1 MPKGGDCIKFKA
13 KKNTVRHPFVIYA
26 DFKAILV
33 KTDEKRG
40 DSTTII
46 HRHEPMSYGFLVKA
60 SEDVPTELL
69 TQHEIPAGP
78 VIYRGDENRTDV
90 ARHFVETI
98 VEVARKIEGNN
109 LYGWAMSQY
118 MPYGGFDW
126 IEPTLNGL
134 NDLNDTS
141 PIGRVY
147 EVEVTYPQHLHDC
160 HNDLPFLP
168 QNSVPRGLKIYWYTI
183 YKLTEEKE
191 VVSHFKEYFNQL
203 LNQPVVEEGNETIYY
218 HTAEPMIEKPEREE
232 IDNIINKL
240 KNNRAPGENNIVAE
254 LLKKGGTEIRREI
267 MEMISS
273 IWDKETLPEDWN
285 TAVICPIL
293 KKGDPT
299 KTKNYRGICL
309 LDTCYKVYTSLIL
322 ERINPYVNEIVGEY
336 QSGFRK
342 GKSTLDHIFTLR
354 QIMAKFYEFDKELHL
369 IFIDYKQAYD
379 SINRDKLWEALE
391 VLGIPKKY
399 VSLIKGCNNR
409 TVCRVRFLQEM
420 SETFEVKSGLR
431 QGDALSPTLFNLA
444 LEKAM
449 REVWDGRKMEIC
461 GERVILAYADDIVV
475 MGETRYEVMN
485 TASKLLKA
493 SKTIGL
499 RVNEEKTKHL
509 MVARRSPNTD
519 HITVDDYSF
528 KKVEVFKYLGVNIN
542 SNNDMH
548 EEINDRIACGNRCY
562 YSIMRLLKSKL
573 LSRNSKTLLYHSYL
587 RPIIT
592 YASETWS
599 LTKGDSKRL
608 MTFERK
614 VLRNIYGPK
623 FDAESLTYER
633 RNNQELQ
640 ELYNRPN
647 IIAYIRSK
655 RLEWFGH
662 VWRADGQVIKE
673 VLINTIN
680 KKRPL
685 GRPRTRWVYVIA
697 QDIKNIE
704 EASSFDDAYDREKW
718 RGFVMAAMAL
728 NGPIS

>member
-1 MPKGGDCIKFKA
+1 
-13 KKNTVRHPFVIYA
+13 
-26 DFKAILV
+26 
-33 KTDEKRG
+33 
-40 DSTTII
+40 
-46 HRHEPMSYGFLVKA
+46 
-60 SEDVPTELL
+60 
-69 TQHEIPAGP
+69 
-78 VIYRGDENRTDV
+78 
-90 ARHFVETI
+90 
-98 VEVARKIEGNN
+98 
-109 LYGWAMSQY
+109 
-118 MPYGGFDW
+118 
-126 IEPTLNGL
+126 
-134 NDLNDTS
+134 
-141 PIGRVY
+141 
-147 EVEVTYPQHLHDC
+147 
-160 HNDLPFLP
+160 
-168 QNSVPRGLKIYWYTI
+168 
-183 YKLTEEKE
+183 
-191 VVSHFKEYFNQL
+191 
-203 LNQPVVEEGNETIYY
+203 
-218 HTAEPMIEKPEREE
+218 
-232 IDNIINKL
+232 
-240 KNNRAPGENNIVAE
+240 
-254 LLKKGGTEIRREI
+254 
-267 MEMISS
+267 
-273 IWDKETLPEDWN
+273 
-285 TAVICPIL
+285 
-293 KKGDPT
+293 
-299 KTKNYRGICL
+299 
-309 LDTCYKVYTSLIL
+309 
-322 ERINPYVNEIVGEY
+322 
-336 QSGFRK
+336 
-342 GKSTLDHIFTLR
+342 
-354 QIMAKFYEFDKELHL
+354 
-369 IFIDYKQAYD
+369 
-379 SINRDKLWEALE
+379 
-391 VLGIPKKY
+391 
-399 VSLIKGCNNR
+399 
-409 TVCRVRFLQEM
+409 M

-461 GERVILAYADDIVV
+461 GKRVILAYADDIVV
-475 MGETRYEVMN
+475 MGETREEVMN

-499 RVNEEKTKHL
+499 RVNEEKTKYL
-509 MVARRSPNTD
+509 VVARRSPNTD

-573 LSRNSKTLLYHSYL
+573 LSRNLKTLLYHSYL

-623 FDAESLTYER
+623 FDAESQTYER

-662 VWRADGQVIKE
+662 VWRAGGQVIKE

-685 GRPRTRWVYVIA
+685 GRPRTRWVDVIA

>member
-1 MPKGGDCIKFKA
+1 MENKQR
-13 KKNTVRHPFVIYA
+13 KKDWFNDLCSDAVTKRNELRKRMLQNSSQENINIVKEQSRQTNR
-26 DFKAILV
+26 ILRR
-33 KTDEKRG
+33 EKRL
-40 DSTTII
+40 
-46 HRHEPMSYGFLVKA
+46 HEKK
-60 SEDVPTELL
+60 
-69 TQHEIPAGP
+69 
-78 VIYRGDENRTDV
+78 
-90 ARHFVETI
+90 
-98 VEVARKIEGNN
+98 KIEEIERNRSNTRKFFKESGSIKAGFKPQIRILSDDFGN
-109 LYGWAMSQY
+109 L
-118 MPYGGFDW
+118 
-126 IEPTLNGL
+126 I
-134 NDLNDTS
+134 
-141 PIGRVY
+141 
-147 EVEVTYPQHLHDC
+147 
-160 HNDLPFLP
+160 
-168 QNSVPRGLKIYWYTI
+168 
-183 YKLTEEKE
+183 TEEKE

-267 MEMISS
+267 MEMIS
-273 IWDKETLPEDWN
+273 I
-285 TAVICPIL
+285 
-293 KKGDPT
+293 
-299 KTKNYRGICL
+299 
-309 LDTCYKVYTSLIL
+309 
-322 ERINPYVNEIVGEY
+322 GEY

-391 VLGIPKKY
+391 ILGIPKKY

-475 MGETRYEVMN
+475 MGETRDEVMN

-499 RVNEEKTKHL
+499 RVNEEKTKYL

-623 FDAESLTYER
+623 FDAESQTYER

-685 GRPRTRWVYVIA
+685 GRPRTRWVDVIA

>member
-1 MPKGGDCIKFKA
+1 MAASTIPWLELCGAVLLAKWMSRIKG
-13 KKNTVRHPFVIYA
+13 
-26 DFKAILV
+26 
-33 KTDEKRG
+33 
-40 DSTTII
+40 
-46 HRHEPMSYGFLVKA
+46 
-60 SEDVPTELL
+60 
-69 TQHEIPAGP
+69 
-78 VIYRGDENRTDV
+78 
-90 ARHFVETI
+90 
-98 VEVARKIEGNN
+98 
-109 LYGWAMSQY
+109 
-118 MPYGGFDW
+118 
-126 IEPTLNGL
+126 TLN
-134 NDLNDTS
+134 
-141 PIGRVY
+141 V
-147 EVEVTYPQHLHDC
+147 EVEVVETHAWIHQVQSLLPDC
-160 HNDLPFLP
+160 QWNH
-168 QNSVPRGLKIYWYTI
+168 VPSENNPADCASRGLSPSELVDNVLYWNGPNC
-183 YKLTEEKE
+183 LG
-191 VVSHFKEYFNQL
+191 S
-203 LNQPVVEEGNETIYY
+203 P
-218 HTAEPMIEKPEREE
+218 TAEWVVHVPFIESDHLPEA
-232 IDNIINKL
+232 KM
-240 KNNRAPGENNIVAE
+240 ENPLVLVAE
-254 LLKKGGTEIRREI
+254 TEQE
-267 MEMISS
+267 
-273 IWDKETLPEDWN
+273 W
-285 TAVICPIL
+285 
-293 KKGDPT
+293 
-299 KTKNYRGICL
+299 
-309 LDTCYKVYTSLIL
+309 
-322 ERINPYVNEIVGEY
+322 
-336 QSGFRK
+336 
-342 GKSTLDHIFTLR
+342 
-354 QIMAKFYEFDKELHL
+354 
-369 IFIDYKQAYD
+369 
-379 SINRDKLWEALE
+379 DKLWEALE

-399 VSLIKGCNNR
+399 ISLIKGCNNR

-475 MGETRYEVMN
+475 MGETRDEVMN

-499 RVNEEKTKHL
+499 RVNEEKTKYL
-509 MVARRSPNTD
+509 MVARRSPNID

-623 FDAESLTYER
+623 FDAESQTYER

-685 GRPRTRWVYVIA
+685 GRPRTRWVDVIA

-718 RGFVMAAMAL
+718 RGFVMAAMDL
-728 NGPIS
+728 MGR